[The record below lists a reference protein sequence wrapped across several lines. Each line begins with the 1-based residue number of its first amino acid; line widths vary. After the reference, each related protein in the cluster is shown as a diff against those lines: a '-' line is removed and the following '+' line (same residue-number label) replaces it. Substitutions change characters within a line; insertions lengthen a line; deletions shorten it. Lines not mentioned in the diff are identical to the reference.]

1 MYFCNF
7 YDYTQV
13 ERRAL
18 EVWGSEQNLEDEKEK
33 RKLKQEMA
41 KKKKYQKKF
50 RELQKE
56 VITVDFNFF
65 LVLCG
70 IHQYKNYRFFK
81 QVFKFS
87 FKHYLPFF
95 NL

>member
-7 YDYTQV
+7 YCYTQV

-56 VITVDFNFF
+56 VFTVDFNF
-65 LVLCG
+65 
-70 IHQYKNYRFFK
+70 
-81 QVFKFS
+81 
-87 FKHYLPFF
+87 YL
-95 NL
+95 